1 MEGGPLKLPRWNGDE
16 AIDCDTGFGH
26 PSISNGDTKMRLAKT
41 IAAALLA
48 GSVLAAPAVAMEP
61 MMMKDS
67 QAMVIKP
74 NGESMMFDTD
84 SAMMTEA
91 MAAATPVEEGMI
103 FFMQDG
109 KMMMTKDTTMDGG
122 KMMSDSMMKMSQ

>member
-1 MEGGPLKLPRWNGDE
+1 
-16 AIDCDTGFGH
+16 
-26 PSISNGDTKMRLAKT
+26 MRLAKT

>member
-1 MEGGPLKLPRWNGDE
+1 
-16 AIDCDTGFGH
+16 
-26 PSISNGDTKMRLAKT
+26 MRLAKT

-84 SAMMTEA
+84 SAMMDDA

-109 KMMMTKDTTMDGG
+109 KMMMTQDMKMEDG
-122 KMMSDSMMKMSQ
+122 KMMSESMMMKK